1 MPPRALIPL
10 VQRHSSNLQKTA
22 QQLAYARPVPD
33 RSSFSDS
40 WTARTPFF
48 FRLLTGEPPPF
59 LLQLASASTSTLNTK
74 GHRCRSANVCRYL
87 IHYYLSCLTEPS
99 RTGKE
104 VKERKYGKAFVGG
117 PFSLIEAKS
126 GKPFTQ
132 DNLVGQWNL
141 VYFGFTNCPDVC
153 PEELDKM
160 TVVVNEIGVFLPLFF
175 AFPKQFEEHETFRSS
190 EKNYG
195 DKVQPIFISCDPARD
210 TDEALRKYLA
220 GG

>member
-1 MPPRALIPL
+1 MQERKRLSL
-10 VQRHSSNLQKTA
+10 SYKLS
-22 QQLAYARPVPD
+22 
-33 RSSFSDS
+33 
-40 WTARTPFF
+40 
-48 FRLLTGEPPPF
+48 LLT
-59 LLQLASASTSTLNTK
+59 
-74 GHRCRSANVCRYL
+74 HRTV
-87 IHYYLSCLTEPS
+87 

-160 TVVVNEIGVFLPLFF
+160 TAVVSEIGV
-175 AFPKQFEEHETFRSS
+175 
-190 EKNYG
+190 
-195 DKVQPIFISCDPARD
+195 SCPPPCI
-210 TDEALRKYLA
+210 LKHC
-220 GG
+220 